1 MGVKD
6 LEKFLP
12 LVLINKN
19 YVITSLNETG
29 KAMLGDVVG
38 KKCYNALYNLDK
50 PCSEY
55 NIGCPIATGG
65 EDVDTV
71 TLDFEVYLRA
81 YGKLPVGGIYW
92 ESMINITNL
101 SAIRS
106 GIFDTLTGLH
116 SRSFLSGVL
125 EKFFY
130 LWKRYK
136 ENFSV
141 LFVDLDDLKGINEEY
156 GRLTGDEAL
165 KKVGQCIALY
175 LRKADIGVRYRE
187 DDFLVVLPKTKKE
200 EAVKAAKRIQ
210 ECIVSLPFVTRLSIS
225 IGIAESSG
233 EDKKV
238 ENLLQRA
245 EKALDYAKSRGKG
258 KIAVARSTKEFY
270 TVE

>member
-19 YVITSLNETG
+19 YIITSLNETG
-29 KAMLGDVVG
+29 KTMLGDVLG
-38 KKCYNALYNLDK
+38 KKCYNVLYNLDK

-55 NIGCPIATGG
+55 NISCPIATGG

-71 TLDFEVYLRA
+71 TLDFEIYLRA

-106 GIFDTLTGLH
+106 GIFDSLTGLH
-116 SRSFLSGVL
+116 SRNFLSGIL

-130 LWKRYK
+130 MWKRYK
-136 ENFSV
+136 EIFSI
-141 LFVDLDDLKGINEEY
+141 LLVDIDGLKDINEEF

-165 KKVGQCIALY
+165 KKVGQCVALY
-175 LRKADIGVRYRE
+175 LRKADVGVRYGE
-187 DDFLVVLPKTKKE
+187 DDFLIVLPKTKKE
-200 EAVKAAKRIQ
+200 EAVKVAKRIQ
-210 ECIVSLPFVTRLSIS
+210 ECITSLPFVTKLSAS
-225 IGIAESSG
+225 VGIAETSG
-233 EDKKV
+233 SDKKV
-238 ENLLQRA
+238 EDLIERA
-245 EKALDYAKSRGKG
+245 RKALNYAKGKGKG
-258 KIAVARSTKEFY
+258 KIAVSRSAEEFY

>member
-19 YVITSLNETG
+19 YTITSLNETG
-29 KAMLGDVVG
+29 KMMLGDVVG

-55 NIGCPIATGG
+55 DIKCPIATGG

-92 ESMINITNL
+92 ESAINITNL

-106 GIFDTLTGLH
+106 GIFDALTGLH
-116 SRSFLSGVL
+116 SRSFLTGIL

-130 LWKRYK
+130 MWKRYR
-136 ENFSV
+136 ETFSV
-141 LFVDLDDLKGINEEY
+141 LFVDIDELAKINEEY

-165 KKVGQCIALY
+165 RKVGQCVSLY
-175 LRKADIGVRYRE
+175 LRKADVGVRYGE
-187 DDFLVVLPKTKKE
+187 DDFLVLLPKTKKE
-200 EAVKAAKRIQ
+200 EAIKVAKRIHG
-210 ECIVSLPFVTRLSIS
+210 CIDSLPFVTKLSVS

-233 EDKKV
+233 EDKKA
-238 ENLLQRA
+238 EDLIERA
-245 EKALDYAKSRGKG
+245 KSSLEYAKNKGKG
-258 KIAVARSTKEFY
+258 KIAVARSRDEFY
-270 TVE
+270 VVE